1 MKRFIKQHFSFK
13 VQNLLGMAH
22 FCNEL
27 QQGRRQTEPAVDRV
41 KASPAAVEVWGL
53 LSWKGTQKVHSKKY
67 DANVGATEI
76 FCLHDHKIS

>member
-1 MKRFIKQHFSFK
+1 
-13 VQNLLGMAH
+13 MAH

-53 LSWKGTQKVHSKKY
+53 LSWKGTQKDHSKKNN
-67 DANVGATEI
+67 ANVGATQIYI
-76 FCLHDHKIS
+76 FYTIIYIYYHE